1 MKTLKKQFRPIT
13 LLLAFVMLFQGC
25 TVYKSASVTFDEAVR
40 AETKVKLKTK
50 NSETLKFNKLELE
63 DGQYF
68 GVKEIN
74 KDDAFNISKM
84 EIVKTQIDENNIE
97 VIKIKDKTMSTILPF
112 AIPVVLFGILLGS
125 VAIWY

>member
-112 AIPVVLFGILLGS
+112 AIPVVLFGISLGS